1 MIMTKR
7 ILILGLLPLAVSCTQ
22 GPPVERQLSPRET
35 AALAKALEGKVAGQP
50 VSCIAS
56 YNSDGLR
63 VLGNNTV
70 LYRVNK
76 DLVYKADL
84 QGGCNGLSAG
94 DALVINRTTSSQ
106 YCRGDMARSV
116 HLPTGSMSG
125 ACAFGDFVPY
135 RTPGK

>member
-1 MIMTKR
+1 MMRKYS
-7 ILILGLLPLAVSCTQ
+7 LALALLPLASACTQ
-22 GPPVERQLSPRET
+22 GAPVERQLSARET
-35 AALAKALEGKVAGQP
+35 AELAKALEGKVAGQP
-50 VSCIAS
+50 VSCIPS
-56 YNSDGLR
+56 YRSDALR
-63 VLGNNTV
+63 VIGNNTV

-94 DALVINRTTSSQ
+94 DALVLNRTTSSQ

-116 HLPTGSMSG
+116 HLPTGMMSG

-135 RTPGK
+135 RTAGK